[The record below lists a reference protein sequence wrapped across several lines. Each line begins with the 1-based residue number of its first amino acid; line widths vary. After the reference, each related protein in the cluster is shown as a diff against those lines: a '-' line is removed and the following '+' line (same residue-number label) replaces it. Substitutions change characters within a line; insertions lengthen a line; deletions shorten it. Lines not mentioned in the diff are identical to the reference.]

1 MGVDP
6 EIKAITSIEKGL
18 AYLRHHDVI
27 EVHLL
32 RKAPTRIKLTA
43 SLNFPLSSLLR
54 LTCTVNVLSTAHRHV
69 QFSHRPTHSLEIDTA
84 SLVNSIEHTHERG
97 ITFRFL
103 LFSLAKRREEYSQ
116 HCLCKCRFA
125 DLLHNCSLCCKYF
138 ARLKAG
144 MLCELSRT
152 LI

>member
-32 RKAPTRIKLTA
+32 RKAPPRIKLTA

-69 QFSHRPTHSLEIDTA
+69 QFSHRQTHSLEIDTA

-103 LFSLAKRREEYSQ
+103 LFSLANEEKNTANTVYAN
-116 HCLCKCRFA
+116 A
-125 DLLHNCSLCCKYF
+125 DLQISYIIVVYAVSTSH
-138 ARLKAG
+138 A
-144 MLCELSRT
+144 
-152 LI
+152 